1 MNKYT
6 WLLFS
11 YKESNDIVEED
22 TERFCFLSLLTID
35 LFLWIRLKA
44 YDSNKHKQRVDKISL
59 FEETKNDLN
68 FLFFNQVFF
77 SPCFYWKHS
86 IIESSFVILIYIRRK
101 KHWFSSIYLATT
113 IVYSLIYTEQI
124 RNNKSFFHVYERRN
138 YNEQGNRKNSNK

>member
-1 MNKYT
+1 
-6 WLLFS
+6 LFS

-44 YDSNKHKQRVDKISL
+44 YDLNKHKQRVDKISL

-77 SPCFYWKHS
+77 SPCFY
-86 IIESSFVILIYIRRK
+86 
-101 KHWFSSIYLATT
+101 
-113 IVYSLIYTEQI
+113 
-124 RNNKSFFHVYERRN
+124 
-138 YNEQGNRKNSNK
+138 